1 MAKYLKPDCEKGYIE
16 DNEDIIRAKFN
27 NMRHTI
33 LGCMLGDFN
42 ESGEYVVSNE
52 IKKELIAMKK
62 FLVDTVDNI
71 DVCVS
76 QLKLDKQISFI
87 VTFEEDK
94 ATLTLVEKMS
104 YEANY
109 KLNSGRYSNI
119 NEYVLDTLKTSGEVD
134 HSAVYKHWNISQF
147 PGEALD
153 IFSCDEET
161 LAEFFG
167 LVSRFKYLLE
177 ANATLLEKEEE
188 IEEIEANYT
197 LNVLNILKRSPKL
210 EKIVKDELSNFSS
223 DKSNLISPKR
233 PNFAK
238 TVNEVLENV
247 IAENVGLLEENEQ
260 KEFLQE
266 KRQAT
271 MGLNMDISKL
281 ISTEKADKNEIDA
294 SKSVFTLKTQKYATL
309 LDSAKEFVKAE
320 KEVKE
325 RIQNEENSKVKELAR
340 TLGFEKVEQKEDS
353 KIVVPPV
360 AEKQETVQAKVQSGD
375 KKQAGANKPNGE
387 KATNNP
393 NGNASSNNPNR
404 KAGDKNKQRNEGDS
418 VGYSIIGKR
427 VHPQQKIKEETTKT
441 ETSKVYDGLQ
451 TLINKDGNIDVE
463 LSYENDV
470 LELEQQNYDA
480 INPKEETL
488 NQQVKRQLETT
499 LPDLSVDE
507 SNITM

>member
-33 LGCMLGDFN
+33 FGCMLGDFN

-134 HSAVYKHWNISQF
+134 HSAVYRHWNISQF
-147 PGEALD
+147 PGDALD

-167 LVSRFKYLLE
+167 LASRFKYLLE
-177 ANATLLEKEEE
+177 ANATLLKREEE

-197 LNVLNILKRSPKL
+197 LNVLNILKRYPKL
-210 EKIVKDELSNFSS
+210 EKIVKDELSKFSG

-238 TVNEVLENV
+238 TINEVLENV
-247 IAENVGLLEENEQ
+247 IAENIGLLEENEQ

-281 ISTEKADKNEIDA
+281 ISTEKVDKNEMDA
-294 SKSVFTLKTQKYATL
+294 SKSVFTLKAQKYATL

-375 KKQAGANKPNGE
+375 KKQAGAKKPS
-387 KATNNP
+387 
-393 NGNASSNNPNR
+393 ASSNKKPAPK
-404 KAGDKNKQRNEGDS
+404 KAEKKADNKNKQQNRSDS
-418 VGYSIIGKR
+418 IGYSIIGKR